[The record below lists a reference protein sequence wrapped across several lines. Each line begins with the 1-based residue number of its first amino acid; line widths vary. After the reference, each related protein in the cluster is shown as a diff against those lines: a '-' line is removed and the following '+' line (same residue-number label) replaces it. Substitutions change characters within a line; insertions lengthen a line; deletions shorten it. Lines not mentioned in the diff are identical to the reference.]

1 MIVSLCSFAS
11 VVFGFVS
18 LAQVNRLAE
27 QNIPEVICIVS
38 ITQSGHKTLSHSMSV
53 FSVLSFQ
60 FYTDKTMIGQYLGT
74 VYVCSIFCAT
84 VTILKDSKVPYP
96 ASICLPPTGPPQY
109 EICVECVIGY
119 LFMA

>member
-27 QNIPEVICIVS
+27 KNIPEVICIVS

-60 FYTDKTMIGQYLGT
+60 FYADKTMIGQYLGT
-74 VYVCSIFCAT
+74 VYVCSIFLCHSDNSERQQGS
-84 VTILKDSKVPYP
+84 IPCIHMS
-96 ASICLPPTGPPQY
+96 ASHWPSPI
-109 EICVECVIGY
+109 
-119 LFMA
+119 